1 MELFITFINLFFGML
16 LLYFGGDFIVSGST
30 RLAKKFRVSKLV
42 IGLTIVAFGT
52 SLPELVVTLAAT
64 FSGSDEIAI
73 GNIIGSNIANIGLI
87 IGLTCTIFNISIS
100 SKNFKNDLNI
110 MIFVSFVFLFFLYDS
125 YLSRFEGMILFFGI
139 IFYLVYKFLISAKEK
154 SLNDK
159 SFSFSKNLILISIG
173 ILALYFGSNLFVDG
187 SISLARN
194 FGISESIIGVTI
206 VSYGTSLPEL
216 ATSLIA
222 GFKKEGDISIGNI
235 IGSNLFNLMGVLG
248 PVTMISPLLINLNEL
263 KYELVVMFLF
273 SFSLYFILFMKN
285 KIYKTYS
292 TFIFIFYIIFI
303 VSLFVV

>member
-139 IFYLVYKFLISAKEK
+139 IFYLVYKFLISDREK

-194 FGISESIIGVTI
+194 LGISESIIGVTI

-263 KYELVVMFLF
+263 KYELVFMFLF

-285 KIYKTYS
+285 KISKTYS
-292 TFIFIFYIIFI
+292 AFIFIFYVVFI

>member
-1 MELFITFINLFFGML
+1 MESFIIFISLLSGMT
-16 LLYFGGDFIVSGST
+16 LLYLGGDFIVSGST
-30 RLAKKFRVSKLV
+30 RLAKKLGISKLV

-52 SLPELVVTLAAT
+52 SLPELVVTLVAT

-100 SKNFKNDLNI
+100 SKAFKNDLNI
-110 MIFVSFVFLFFLYDS
+110 MIFVSFIFLLFLYDS
-125 YLSRFEGMILFFGI
+125 FLSRIEGIILFLGI
-139 IFYLVYKFLISAKEK
+139 IFYLIYKFFIMNDEK
-154 SLNDK
+154 SSNDE
-159 SFSFSKNLILISIG
+159 SFSFLKNFILISFG
-173 ILALYFGSNLFVDG
+173 IVALYFGSNLFVDG

-194 FGISESIIGVTI
+194 FGISESIIGITI

-248 PVTMISPLLINLNEL
+248 LVTIISPIVIILDEIL
-263 KYELVVMFLF
+263 YELVVMFLF
-273 SFSLYFILFMKN
+273 SFSLYLILFMKN
-285 KIYKTYS
+285 KIAKNYS
-292 TFIFIFYIIFI
+292 IFILISYIIFI
-303 VSLFVV
+303 ISLFLV

>member
-110 MIFVSFVFLFFLYDS
+110 MIFVSFVFLLFLYDS

-139 IFYLVYKFLISAKEK
+139 ILYLVYKFLISAKEK
-154 SLNDK
+154 
-159 SFSFSKNLILISIG
+159 
-173 ILALYFGSNLFVDG
+173 V
-187 SISLARN
+187 
-194 FGISESIIGVTI
+194 
-206 VSYGTSLPEL
+206 
-216 ATSLIA
+216 
-222 GFKKEGDISIGNI
+222 
-235 IGSNLFNLMGVLG
+235 
-248 PVTMISPLLINLNEL
+248 
-263 KYELVVMFLF
+263 
-273 SFSLYFILFMKN
+273 
-285 KIYKTYS
+285 
-292 TFIFIFYIIFI
+292 
-303 VSLFVV
+303 

>member
-139 IFYLVYKFLISAKEK
+139 IFYLVYKFLISAREK

-194 FGISESIIGVTI
+194 LGISESIIGVTI

-263 KYELVVMFLF
+263 KYELVFMFLF

-285 KIYKTYS
+285 KISKTYS
-292 TFIFIFYIIFI
+292 AFIFIFYVVFI